1 MLLFNNYDNNIN
13 SSNIISLK
21 ELVKTTKKLK
31 LPELPLSSKTL
42 LDEIKIYQLTHPQKY
57 NKLFINNQI
66 PLKHDITQDYII
78 NNLSTD
84 TVYIDYNTI
93 EKCIY
98 ELKKKG
104 NIYNKLSQKIQEN
117 QELLN
122 LCKNKLSLP
131 LNKSQLIQLIKEVQ
145 HLNYEKE
152 NLEKISL
159 LNKYKY
165 LSTFKTIDD
174 INQEK
179 YVIYDNCNQ
188 AKDTLLNKYKL
199 TPEKYKNLTKILK
212 KLDKTIKKQSGG
224 NVNPEVINKEL
235 EQLPENLKKA
245 YDYFQLQNNSASELK
260 KLETKLSQMCKNE
273 KNIDKCIDNI
283 SERLVSSNEIT
294 EKLNALENELNDS
307 TNIINQKNKLI
318 EKLNGDFLLK
328 LEQQKEETNNEI
340 EEIIGNKDFE
350 INSLKEQIE
359 QLNQYK
365 KEFESQSGEL
375 IKKDS
380 EMIETKQEMEML
392 KKQLEMIDLNK
403 NKVMEQLVE
412 LSGKYSENETELQL
426 KENEIAYLNKHNTE
440 LETTNTKLKESTAE
454 IDKLK
459 KKNKNYE
466 EIINDFEKNLTII
479 DDNKTKLLAKL
490 TELENINLLYTQQN
504 QFFDSFKN
512 LNFNDFE
519 STKNSLAKLRHK
531 LEQIKGTIK
540 LDKAAYD
547 GPNKEKYSSYESILS
562 QYLSVIEQL
571 TSMSDKIDS
580 EKSENNPSSSSSD
593 PDNNSNSVKQTQVN
607 YFTNKENLKT
617 NIEEYEKQYDEKMNR
632 LHTNFNSAYDAIMD
646 NYRTKYEEIAKK
658 PTDKT
663 STSSAEGAADSLIIN
678 PDEKKKL
685 LESLEKEKD
694 DKIHKLKTQFQ
705 HQAKHLVKI
714 LQAKYRINPETYQ
727 STSSPHFQMKGGG
740 ETLESKNI
748 HSDIEIYDN
757 YIKLKELLE
766 TPLSLSLKYPHSNLN
781 TVDDSF
787 EDRGLDS
794 SPFEDTDLNRDTFE
808 SFDSNTNKDDYEYLE
823 HPIFYSEPNI
833 RPIFNNLYNEYIS
846 NDQNRDKSKIMLDI
860 FKDRILYYKDID
872 KSFLEDFNS
881 RIVDEIDT
889 LLQQEQSE
897 QVEKGII
904 LYDTGESSD
913 SKFNILNLQFI
924 QGFLN
929 GFTEKNTGDIDIT
942 NSDII
947 LDKIDNNIDQILA
960 HYAQFT
966 DSKFY
971 KEICNKLI
979 EIKNNNPTIL
989 NKTEYKLNNE
999 EINEL
1004 TREKNKINNQIDS
1017 YKEQIKQKEY
1027 TIEENKKSLSTLD
1040 LDKFTE
1046 DQKLI
1051 NANKIKKSHEE
1062 KLKNEQE
1069 ELYKYLKST
1078 IGVQINNY
1086 KEKPE
1091 EIPIDWRNIN
1101 FKSAPE
1107 PYTKYIRKID
1117 YLKKTIEEDAKS
1129 IDKIQVQIEKYT
1141 KSYNK
1146 KTKEINDLNKEKEE
1160 LINDKIDKLEKQIND
1175 IIKNINTHETNK
1187 FNNKQIIEQ
1196 AKHIKECFETIQ
1208 NKLKEYGIKEHF
1220 NKHYISPRKLYE
1232 LFKNSEDETKNLDI
1246 FTGTYLKLYNKPS
1259 TEDIQ
1264 IYLEPINN
1272 YDTLNIKISTKDVE
1286 AYSHDPK
1293 NTYYTYKHFGINDDN
1308 QQSIQT
1314 KLDNCIKKTQNNK
1327 NYFTINSYGD
1337 LLRQRII
1344 NKDTQSSYD
1353 PEIIGLLEKRD
1364 NNMINLKEL
1373 LIDSD
1378 YDITKY
1384 IKNNIIN
1391 LIKVIKYD
1399 LDFNSSEQF
1408 LLDIYEEILEDN
1420 LQKIKTIPIKNIL
1433 INAEKILNNILIIKH
1448 IQLDD
1453 NLFLTNKFKNDILF
1467 NDIDNFKN
1475 TILVNYDCNINEFSS
1490 ASEIKKCIKH
1500 FDNEEK
1506 RKQNYDK
1513 LDDEN
1518 PHKFNKYSDILFEIN
1533 NLIHNKYIARHNSKL
1548 HLYHMHGGLSFLES
1562 KDKIEQTKDTPIN
1575 SSSNTNIQ
1583 TQDSDTINYDNIRET
1598 IIKYT
1603 KEHANNQEL
1612 IDTLDTI
1619 MNCSENEK
1627 ILHIINETL
1636 KKYYIDIENM
1646 SETLYPYNSNKK
1658 YLGGDINSGETS
1670 DKLDKII
1677 SEFKQH
1683 CSDSVPFSYYI
1694 NLIINI
1700 FNKAIK
1706 NFVYNKQKLNHKVR
1720 LLGMVQEEEKVQ
1732 IDISNYFSSLQQYLK
1747 ILQFKIDTANNISN
1761 NTLNNKLFIDEI
1773 KKNTHHLYF
1782 IIYLFIAASKMVDYG
1797 YINKQRSLILEH
1809 LKKENEEEEEIK
1821 ESEEEEEIK
1830 ESEEEESIGRKEDTE
1845 EEKKEQTKKIQQIT
1859 IYDEKINF
1867 KLVLYEGLTKIL
1879 SNININ
1885 NSKFKYCV
1893 VLQEKIDKFLDE
1905 IKGALEAAPPG
1916 AAPEAPEPEP
1926 ETPGTSGAA
1935 PGTEAELE
1943 TVKKDLVET
1952 KTKLNNFMQKIR
1964 DRIEESH
1971 EVAEKLKQCEPEDS
1985 NGFYS
1990 TFTALDKFLLDKDN
2004 DLNTLNNIDNL
2015 DKLYEL
2021 HLDLTTHIHN
2031 IFGETHFDKV
2041 LSNEIKEQI
2050 TEDSENIQLEK
2061 IKMYFQSPKTFSVKF
2076 KSPTELVQI
2085 LNKLVKD
2092 TSSSDD
2098 VPEPEASSLKPSA
2111 ERFSP
2116 EVKKPLSDEANQ
2128 IIQDYNTN
2136 KVLLYWPYEHDVSK
2150 INEMIFQLYVLIN
2163 NQDKI
2168 NDFPHFEN
2176 SVRVLYGYLYSNSD
2190 TEYYYNIHR
2199 DQPVWY
2205 IIQPWVENKWV
2216 EHNSSGGSLYDRLMD
2231 TVMKGGGHHDMNMDY
2246 LEDDI
2251 ERTINLSN
2259 EAYNYIEHL
2268 ETINK
2273 KYVSRLNSLVQEYIL
2288 LQIEHNE
2295 LKKSCTEI
2303 NEEHQYIE
2311 NDIYNDYNELE
2322 QILPANIILL
2332 K

>member
-1 MLLFNNYDNNIN
+1 MLSFNNYDNNIN

-31 LPELPLSSKTL
+31 LPELPLSNKTL

-179 YVIYDNCNQ
+179 YVIYNNCNQ

-212 KLDKTIKKQSGG
+212 KLDKNIKKQSGG
-224 NVNPEVINKEL
+224 NVNSEVINKEL

-260 KLETKLSQMCKNE
+260 KLETKLSQMCKHE

-318 EKLNGDFLLK
+318 EKINGDFLLK

-350 INSLKEQIE
+350 INSLKESIE

-380 EMIETKQEMEML
+380 EIIETKQEMEML

-440 LETTNTKLKESTAE
+440 LETTNTELKESTAE

-490 TELENINLLYTQQN
+490 TDLENINLLYTQQN

-531 LEQIKGTIK
+531 LEQIKETIK
-540 LDKAAYD
+540 LDQAAYD

-632 LHTNFNSAYDAIMD
+632 LHTNFNTQYNDIIDA
-646 NYRTKYEEIAKK
+646 YRTEYKKIADIQNQTPAAPAAAG
-658 PTDKT
+658 PTGT
-663 STSSAEGAADSLIIN
+663 GTGTGTPAAAMQITAD
-678 PDEKKKL
+678 DKKKL
-685 LESLEKEKD
+685 LESIEKEKD

-714 LQAKYRINPETYQ
+714 LQAKFRINPETYQ

-781 TVDDSF
+781 TVNDSF
-787 EDRGLDS
+787 EDRRLDS

-823 HPIFYSEPNI
+823 HPIFYSEPSI

-846 NDQNRDKSKIMLDI
+846 NDQNRDKSKIMADI
-860 FKDRILYYKDID
+860 FKDRILYNKDID

-904 LYDTGESSD
+904 LYDTGKKGPD
-913 SKFNILNLQFI
+913 SIFNILNLQFI
-924 QGFLN
+924 KNFLN
-929 GFTEKNTGDIDIT
+929 GFTEKNTGIDIT
-942 NSDII
+942 NEDII
-947 LDKIDNNIDQILA
+947 FEKIDDNIDKILA

-971 KEICNKLI
+971 EEICNKLI
-979 EIKNNNPTIL
+979 EIKNNNPSVTFQEKTYELYNLKIKQAHDKIKDLTNKIDSKKRDIKNKGQEINKLQSSTNTNTKKIDAL
-989 NKTEYKLNNE
+989 NREITALEKDINLNNTSILSE
-999 EINEL
+999 QD
-1004 TREKNKINNQIDS
+1004 KI
-1017 YKEQIKQKEY
+1017 
-1027 TIEENKKSLSTLD
+1027 
-1040 LDKFTE
+1040 
-1046 DQKLI
+1046 
-1051 NANKIKKSHEE
+1051 
-1062 KLKNEQE
+1062 
-1069 ELYKYLKST
+1069 
-1078 IGVQINNY
+1078 
-1086 KEKPE
+1086 
-1091 EIPIDWRNIN
+1091 IN
-1101 FKSAPE
+1101 FEQDNATNE
-1107 PYTKYIRKID
+1107 P
-1117 YLKKTIEEDAKS
+1117 
-1129 IDKIQVQIEKYT
+1129 
-1141 KSYNK
+1141 
-1146 KTKEINDLNKEKEE
+1146 
-1160 LINDKIDKLEKQIND
+1160 
-1175 IIKNINTHETNK
+1175 IIK
-1187 FNNKQIIEQ
+1187 Q

-1208 NKLKEYGIKEHF
+1208 NKLKEYGIKSH
-1220 NKHYISPRKLYE
+1220 NNTKHYISPRKLYE
-1232 LFKNSEDETKNLDI
+1232 LFKNPDDETKNLDI

-1272 YDTLNIKISTKDVE
+1272 YDTLNIKISTKGSE
-1286 AYSHDPK
+1286 TYSHDPK

-1314 KLDNCIKKTQNNK
+1314 ELDKCIENTQNNK

-1344 NKDTQSSYD
+1344 NKDTQSLYD

-1575 SSSNTNIQ
+1575 SSSNTNIH
-1583 TQDSDTINYDNIRET
+1583 TQDSDTNIQIQDPDTINDDNIRET

-1658 YLGGDINSGETS
+1658 YLGGDINSGVTS
-1670 DKLDKII
+1670 NKLDKII

-1683 CSDSVPFSYYI
+1683 CSDSDPFSYYI

-1761 NTLNNKLFIDEI
+1761 NTLNNKLFINEI
-1773 KKNTHHLYF
+1773 KKNTHDLYF

-1830 ESEEEESIGRKEDTE
+1830 ENDG
-1845 EEKKEQTKKIQQIT
+1845 EKKEQTKKIQQIT

-1879 SNININ
+1879 SNINTN

-1893 VLQEKIDKFLDE
+1893 VLQEKIDNFMDQ
-1905 IKGALEAAPPG
+1905 IKKVL
-1916 AAPEAPEPEP
+1916 APEAPLEEP
-1926 ETPGTSGAA
+1926 ETLETSGTAPEATAA
-1935 PGTEAELE
+1935 AAEADTGKATFGTESGKKTTPGTEADTEKAKLEKEKAELE
-1943 TVKKDLVET
+1943 KVKKELEAENAKLEKEKAELEKVKKELEAENAKLEKENAKLEKEKLEAENAKLKAEGKATSGT
-1952 KTKLNNFMQKIR
+1952 KAEKAEAEKKLDNFMLEIRKKIQ
-1964 DRIEESH
+1964 ESY
-1971 EVAEKLKQCEPEDS
+1971 EVAKKLKQCEPNDHKK
-1985 NGFYS
+1985 FYS
-1990 TFTALDKFLLDKDN
+1990 TFTALNNFLSDKN
-2004 DLNTLNNIDNL
+2004 SDLNNL
-2015 DKLYEL
+2015 PDELDDLYDL
-2021 HLDLTTHIHN
+2021 HLDLTTHINN

-2041 LSNEIKEQI
+2041 LSDRIKEEINTQI
-2050 TEDSENIQLEK
+2050 SDPSKPLLEK
-2061 IKMYFQSPKTFSVKF
+2061 IQNYFKTEKNISVEF
-2076 KSPTELVQI
+2076 KSPQDLVEI
-2085 LNKLVKD
+2085 LNKWFKTTTTPTSGGAD
-2092 TSSSDD
+2092 TADGVD
-2098 VPEPEASSLKPSA
+2098 PVAVSA
-2111 ERFSP
+2111 TR
-2116 EVKKPLSDEANQ
+2116 
-2128 IIQDYNTN
+2128 
-2136 KVLLYWPYEHDVSK
+2136 
-2150 INEMIFQLYVLIN
+2150 
-2163 NQDKI
+2163 
-2168 NDFPHFEN
+2168 
-2176 SVRVLYGYLYSNSD
+2176 
-2190 TEYYYNIHR
+2190 
-2199 DQPVWY
+2199 
-2205 IIQPWVENKWV
+2205 
-2216 EHNSSGGSLYDRLMD
+2216 NSSTGGSLYDKLMD
-2231 TVMKGGGHHDMNMDY
+2231 TVMKGGGHHDMNIDY